1 MIIIK
6 SNILMKPEE
15 LDYHHRRILNQRDEG
30 VILLPAYFDVIA
42 MPDED
47 VMVVRDLEGREY
59 KIYDRQ
65 STEGR

>member
-47 VMVVRDLEGREY
+47 VVVVRDLEGREY
-59 KIYDRQ
+59 KIYDRK

>member
-47 VMVVRDLEGREY
+47 VIVVRDLEGREY
-59 KIYDRQ
+59 KIYDR
-65 STEGR
+65 